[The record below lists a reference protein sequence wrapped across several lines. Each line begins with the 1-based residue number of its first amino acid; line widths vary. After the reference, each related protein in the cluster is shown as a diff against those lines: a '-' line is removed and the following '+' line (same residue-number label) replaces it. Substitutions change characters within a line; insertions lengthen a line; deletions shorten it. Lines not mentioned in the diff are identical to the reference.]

1 MNNRYEFRAWNNTNK
16 SFVYANLN
24 TAHNTLFYS
33 WLSEPEQ
40 WTGLLDKN
48 GKKIFEGDIVRW
60 KQYEKTKEIFLFKGA
75 FMLKDIDVS
84 YPLHGMEEDV
94 RPFVLKDI
102 EIIGNK
108 HEGVK

>member
-1 MNNRYEFRAWNNTNK
+1 MNDRYEFRAWNNTNK

-48 GKKIFEGDIVRW
+48 GKKIFEGDLVKADGFNPSDYRVEFIEGGFCLT
-60 KQYEKTKEIFLFKGA
+60 YENCYMPL
-75 FMLKDIDVS
+75 DINIM
-84 YPLHGMEEDV
+84 YPSTGCQ
-94 RPFVLKDI
+94 I